1 MKELIENFGNQ
12 LKEALIIGSNSKL
25 EKYKKPFS
33 NVLIIGMGGSGIAGT
48 IISELVSHESKI
60 PILVS
65 KTYFLPSYVSE
76 NSLVIISSYSGN
88 TEETVEAIK
97 HALKRKAKVV
107 CIASG
112 GKILKMAG
120 EKRIDHIAIPK
131 GMPPRA
137 GLGYSIVS
145 MFFILYHFKIIGGK
159 FRAEFK
165 ASVKLIKK
173 EGKNIQKEA
182 KKVAKVL
189 FKKIPIIYSPVGYEG
204 VSVRFR
210 QQLNETSKMLAS
222 HHVIPEMNHNEIVG
236 WRKKNNNP

>member
-97 HALKRKAKVV
+97 HALKRTFATFF
-107 CIASG
+107 AS
-112 GKILKMAG
+112 
-120 EKRIDHIAIPK
+120 
-131 GMPPRA
+131 
-137 GLGYSIVS
+137 
-145 MFFILYHFKIIGGK
+145 F
-159 FRAEFK
+159 
-165 ASVKLIKK
+165 
-173 EGKNIQKEA
+173 
-182 KKVAKVL
+182 
-189 FKKIPIIYSPVGYEG
+189 
-204 VSVRFR
+204 
-210 QQLNETSKMLAS
+210 
-222 HHVIPEMNHNEIVG
+222 
-236 WRKKNNNP
+236 